1 MLIFTVLLLVL
12 PFVSQT
18 GAINL
23 TYILK
28 KQNGKPK
35 PICLAQEVERYQGV
49 GWIYPI
55 PEIEDDSPRLSKLE
69 RLKGRTELWFWC
81 IAAKKILPDLSVN
94 LFDCDFSKNNDCNMV
109 WRVKDWQLDE
119 DSIRIYDF
127 IDDDRWEGIY
137 FILNYITLIN
147 SIIKLS

>member
-1 MLIFTVLLLVL
+1 
-12 PFVSQT
+12 
-18 GAINL
+18 
-23 TYILK
+23 
-28 KQNGKPK
+28 
-35 PICLAQEVERYQGV
+35 
-49 GWIYPI
+49 
-55 PEIEDDSPRLSKLE
+55 
-69 RLKGRTELWFWC
+69 
-81 IAAKKILPDLSVN
+81 
-94 LFDCDFSKNNDCNMV
+94 MV